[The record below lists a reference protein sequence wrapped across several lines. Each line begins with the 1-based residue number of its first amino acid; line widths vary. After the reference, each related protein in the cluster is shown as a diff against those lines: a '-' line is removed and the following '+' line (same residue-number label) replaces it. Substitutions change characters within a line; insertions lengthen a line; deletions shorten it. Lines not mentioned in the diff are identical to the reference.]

1 MRRTLTALMMVLG
14 TVATAGAAAPP
25 AAGRPGI
32 DVIGLTG
39 DQRLVGF
46 AIRSP
51 GRTRDLGRIRG
62 LDGDTRLVGI
72 DYRVQNGR
80 LYGVG
85 DRGGVYTLSGPAK
98 AVKVSQLTVALRGY
112 HFGVDFSPAANRLR
126 VISDTGQNLRH
137 NLDDPTGGPAAG
149 QTVADRTLTLPPVP
163 PAVVGTVAT
172 GVSGAGYTNNDLSPD
187 TATTLFGVNTAT
199 GQVSLQSPAG
209 AGTLVQTGSLRVAAS
224 GAAGFDVYSSL
235 REGVTVSNSAFAALK
250 VAGRYGFYGINLLT
264 GAVNYNYGAFPASR
278 QVLDIAI
285 RLDRG

>member
-1 MRRTLTALMMVLG
+1 M
-14 TVATAGAAAPP
+14 
-25 AAGRPGI
+25 
-32 DVIGLTG
+32 
-39 DQRLVGF
+39 
-46 AIRSP
+46 
-51 GRTRDLGRIRG
+51 
-62 LDGDTRLVGI
+62 GI

-85 DRGGVYTLSGPAK
+85 DLGGVYTLSGPAK
-98 AVKVSQLTVALRGY
+98 AAKVSQLTVALRGY

-137 NLDDPTGGPAAG
+137 NLDDPAGSPAAG
-149 QTVADRTLTLPPVP
+149 QTVADRTLTAPPIS

-172 GVSGAGYTNNDLSPD
+172 GLSGAGYTNNDLSPD
-187 TATTLFGVNTAT
+187 TATTLFAVNTTT

-209 AGTLVQTGSLRVAAS
+209 AGTLVPTGGLRVAAT
-224 GAAGFDVYSSL
+224 GAAGFDVHSSL
-235 REGVTVSNSAFAALK
+235 RDGVTVSNSAFATLR

-264 GAVNYNYGAFPASR
+264 GAVNYGYGAFPANR